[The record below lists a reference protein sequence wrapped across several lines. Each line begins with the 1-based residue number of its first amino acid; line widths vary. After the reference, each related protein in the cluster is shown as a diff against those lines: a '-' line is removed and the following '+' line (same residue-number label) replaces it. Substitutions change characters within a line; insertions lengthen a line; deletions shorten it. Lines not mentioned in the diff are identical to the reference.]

1 MAYERKTFDL
11 IISEDLRAV
20 LSEIES
26 DSQVAKL
33 LLKKRHD
40 KEDLVEDPINFI
52 SVAQDKTKI
61 SYLTTD
67 RIAKIED
74 PSLYWSSSRRFA
86 VKPGGFISK
95 LFKDISAKEVEKFS
109 NLYRAQSN
117 KAKFTFN
124 VVEGNH
130 IKTYYHINS
139 YAQERGTL
147 GASCMKYDNCQD
159 YLGIYTE
166 NTDKVKL
173 LVMLNED
180 GGLMGRALLWDFET
194 VKIMDRIYTIADEE
208 FLFQFKKWATD
219 NGYLYKSEQNWYNT
233 LFFENL
239 STEKKE
245 LKLDIKL
252 DNFQFRRYPYVDTFK
267 FFDEEKGLLL
277 NYMPS
282 DNDFRTLCA
291 SDGGKYGSD
300 YLCFDDIDR
309 VLRHRGDVVY
319 VRYLDIRTSHSN
331 VNYSEINDQHIL
343 WKDARY
349 DEEIGE
355 YLFNEENDKFNDTEK
370 INERREYLRK
380 RREEMEK
387 RESQPRR
394 KKSTSSWIESLV
406 GSYSCMDIAEQNG
419 SGLNENIINEVY
431 QRITQQTGI
440 PQDYFGMYNQY
451 IDTLNSGNQMGRNP
465 QLEDSESVPVPEP
478 EQ

>member
-1 MAYERKTFDL
+1 MAYERKTYDL
-11 IISEDLRAV
+11 IISEELRAV

-26 DSQVAKL
+26 DSLVAQL

-52 SVAQDKTKI
+52 SVAHDKTKV

-74 PSLYWSSSRRFA
+74 SSLYWSSSRRFA

-95 LFKDISAKEVEKFS
+95 LFKNISAKEVEKFS

-117 KAKFTFN
+117 KAKFTLK
-124 VVEGNH
+124 VVEGDD

-166 NTDKVKL
+166 NTNKVKL

-180 GGLMGRALLWDFET
+180 GGLMGRALLWDFDT
-194 VKIMDRIYTIADEE
+194 NKIMDRIYTIADEE
-208 FLFQFKKWATD
+208 FVFQFKKWATD

-245 LKLDIKL
+245 LKLEIKL
-252 DNFQFRRYPYVDTFK
+252 DNSQFRRYPYVDTFK

-277 NYMPS
+277 NYLPGG
-282 DNDFRTLCA
+282 DFRTLCA

-300 YLCFDDIDR
+300 YLSFDDIDR

-319 VRYLDIRTSHSN
+319 VRYLDLRTSNSN
-331 VNYSEINDQHIL
+331 TCYSEIHDQYIL
-343 WKDARY
+343 SRDARY

-355 YLFNEENDKFNDTEK
+355 YLFNEENDRFNNTER
-370 INERREYLRK
+370 ITERREYLKK
-380 RREEMEK
+380 RREELERREK
-387 RESQPRR
+387 SPRR
-394 KKSTSSWIESLV
+394 KKSTNSWIDSLISGSLSEST
-406 GSYSCMDIAEQNG
+406 
-419 SGLNENIINEVY
+419 INEVY
-431 QRITQQTGI
+431 ERITQQSGI
-440 PQDYFGMYNQY
+440 PQGYFTTGDQGSSYFGMYSEY
-451 IDTLNSGNQMGRNP
+451 LDTLNSTPQMGRDP
-465 QLEDSESVPVPEP
+465 QLEDNSEPMPEP
-478 EQ
+478 MPEEQ

>member
-1 MAYERKTFDL
+1 MAYERKTYDL
-11 IISEDLRAV
+11 IISEDLRSV
-20 LSEIES
+20 LLEIES
-26 DSQVAKL
+26 DSLVAQL

-52 SVAQDKTKI
+52 SVAHDKTKV

-95 LFKDISAKEVEKFS
+95 LFKNISAKEVEKFS

-117 KAKFTFN
+117 KAKFTLK
-124 VVEGNH
+124 VVDGSD
-130 IKTYYHINS
+130 IKTYYHISS

-180 GGLMGRALLWDFET
+180 GGLMGRALLWDFDT
-194 VKIMDRIYTIADEE
+194 HKIMDRIYTIADEE

-233 LFFENL
+233 LQFENL

-245 LKLDIKL
+245 LKLEIKL
-252 DNFQFRRYPYVDTFK
+252 SNSQFRRYPYVDTFK
-267 FFDEEKGLLL
+267 FFNEEKGLLL
-277 NYMPS
+277 NYMEGY
-282 DNDFRTLCA
+282 DFRTLCA
-291 SDGGKYGSD
+291 SDGGKYNSD
-300 YLCFDDIDR
+300 HFMFDDIDR
-309 VLRHRGDVVY
+309 VLRQRGDVVY
-319 VRYLDIRTSHSN
+319 VRYLNLRTSSN
-331 VNYSEINDQHIL
+331 NTNYSEIHDEYIL
-343 WKDARY
+343 SKDARY

-355 YLFNEENDKFNDTEK
+355 YIFNEENDKFNNTEK

-387 RESQPRR
+387 SPRK
-394 KKSTSSWIESLV
+394 KKSTNSWIESLISG
-406 GSYSCMDIAEQNG
+406 GSLSEET
-419 SGLNENIINEVY
+419 LNDVY
-431 QRITQQTGI
+431 QRITEQTGI
-440 PQDYFGMYNQY
+440 PQGYFSSNNFGMYNEY
-451 IDTLNSGNQMGRNP
+451 IDTLNSSIQMGVDP
-465 QLEDSESVPVPEP
+465 QLEDNSESISEPIPEP
-478 EQ
+478 EF

>member
-11 IISEDLRAV
+11 IISEELKAV
-20 LSEIES
+20 LSEIEA

-52 SVAQDKTKI
+52 SVAHDKTKI

-95 LFKDISAKEVEKFS
+95 IFKDIPAKEVEKFS

-117 KAKFTFN
+117 KASFTLS
-124 VVEGNH
+124 VVDGL
-130 IKTYYHINS
+130 KMLTYYHINS

-159 YLGIYTE
+159 YLGIYTH
-166 NTDKVKL
+166 NRDKVKM
-173 LVMLNED
+173 LVMLNSE
-180 GGLMGRALLWDFET
+180 GGLMGRALLWDFDT
-194 VKIMDRIYTIADEE
+194 HKIMDRIYTISDEE
-208 FLFQFKKWATD
+208 FAFQFKKWATD

-233 LFFENL
+233 LNFENL
-239 STEKKE
+239 STPKQE
-245 LKLDIKL
+245 LKLSIKL

-277 NYMPS
+277 NYMEGHE
-282 DNDFRTLCA
+282 FRTLCA

-300 YLCFDDIDR
+300 YLAFDDIDR
-309 VLRHRGDVVY
+309 VLRHRGDSVY
-319 VRYLDIRTSHSN
+319 VRYLDIRTSHNN
-331 VNYSEINDQHIL
+331 VNYSEIHDQYIL
-343 WKDARY
+343 CKDARY

-355 YLFNEENDKFNDTEK
+355 YLFNEENDKFNNIER
-370 INERREYLRK
+370 INEKREYLRK
-380 RREEMEK
+380 RKEEMAK
-387 RESQPRR
+387 SQSRK
-394 KKSTSSWIESLV
+394 KKSTSAWLESLI
-406 GSYSCMDIAEQNG
+406 GN
-419 SGLNENIINEVY
+419 SGLTENTIINEVF
-431 QRITQQTGI
+431 QRITEQTGI
-440 PQDYFGMYNQY
+440 PQGYFSYDYDYANTVARDNY
-451 IDTLNSGNQMGRNP
+451 TVAP
-465 QLEDSESVPVPEP
+465 QDEEPVPVPEP

>member
-11 IISEDLRAV
+11 IISEELKAV

-52 SVAQDKTKI
+52 SVAHDKTKI

-95 LFKDISAKEVEKFS
+95 LFKDIPAKEVEKFS
-109 NLYRAQSN
+109 NLYRAQAN
-117 KAKFTFN
+117 KAQFELK
-124 VVEGNH
+124 VIEGGE
-130 IKTYYHINS
+130 ILKYYHYKS
-139 YAQERGTL
+139 YAGERGTL
-147 GASCMKYDNCQD
+147 GASCMKHDSCQD
-159 YLGIYTE
+159 YLGVYTE
-166 NTDKVKL
+166 NTNKVKM
-173 LVMLNED
+173 LVMLNAD
-180 GGLMGRALLWDFET
+180 DMLMGRALLWDFDT
-194 VKIMDRIYTIADEE
+194 HKIMDRIYTISDEE
-208 FLFQFKKWATD
+208 FAFYFKKWATD

-233 LFFENL
+233 LQFENL
-239 STEKKE
+239 STPKQE
-245 LKLDIKL
+245 LKLQIKL
-252 DNFQFRRYPYVDTFK
+252 ENSQFRRYPYVDTFK

-277 NYMPS
+277 NYLPGG
-282 DNDFRTLCA
+282 DFRTLCA

-300 YLCFDDIDR
+300 YLMFDDIDR

-319 VRYLDIRTSHSN
+319 VRYLDLRTSQNN
-331 VNYSEINDQHIL
+331 VNYSEIHDQYIL
-343 WKDARY
+343 CRDARY

-355 YLFNEENDKFNDTEK
+355 YLFNEENDRFNDTEK
-370 INERREYLRK
+370 IAERREYLRK

-394 KKSTSSWIESLV
+394 KKSTSSWIESLM
-406 GSYSCMDIAEQNG
+406 SS
-419 SGLNENIINEVY
+419 SGLNENTINEVY
-431 QRITQQTGI
+431 QRITEQSGI
-440 PQDYFGMYNQY
+440 PQGYFSLDYDYANTVARDNY
-451 IDTLNSGNQMGRNP
+451 TVAP
-465 QLEDSESVPVPEP
+465 QDEEPVPVPEP

>member
-1 MAYERKTFDL
+1 MAYERKTYDL
-11 IISEDLRAV
+11 IISEELRAV

-26 DSQVAKL
+26 DSQVARL

-52 SVAQDKTKI
+52 SVAQDKTKV

-95 LFKDISAKEVEKFS
+95 LFKDIPAKEVEKFS
-109 NLYRAQSN
+109 NLYRAQAN
-117 KAKFTFN
+117 KAKFDFK
-124 VVEGNH
+124 VVDGDD

-166 NTDKVKL
+166 NTEKVKL

-180 GGLMGRALLWDFET
+180 GGLMGRALLWNFDT
-194 VKIMDRIYTIADEE
+194 NKIMDRIYTIADEE
-208 FLFQFKKWATD
+208 FVFQFKKWATD

-245 LKLDIKL
+245 LKLKVKL

-267 FFDEEKGLLL
+267 FFDEEKGLFL
-277 NYMPS
+277 NYMEGYE
-282 DNDFRTLCA
+282 FRTLCA

-300 YLCFDDIDR
+300 YLAFDDIDR
-309 VLRHRGDVVY
+309 VLRHRGDSVY
-319 VRYLDIRTSHSN
+319 VRYLDIRTSHNN
-331 VNYSEINDQHIL
+331 VNYSEIHDEYIL
-343 WKDARY
+343 CRHARY

-355 YLFNEENDKFNDTEK
+355 YLFNEENDKFNNTEK
-370 INERREYLRK
+370 IAERKEYLRK
-380 RREEMEK
+380 RREEK
-387 RESQPRR
+387 ESQPRR
-394 KKSTSSWIESLV
+394 KKSTSSWIDSL
-406 GSYSCMDIAEQNG
+406 INN
-419 SGLNENIINEVY
+419 SGLTEDTINEVY
-431 QRITQQTGI
+431 QRITERTGI
-440 PQDYFGMYNQY
+440 PQGYFTTDSSPFGMYSEY

-465 QLEDSESVPVPEP
+465 QLEDNSEPMPEP
-478 EQ
+478 ETEQ

>member
-11 IISEDLRAV
+11 IISEELRAV

-26 DSQVAKL
+26 DSLVAKL

-95 LFKDISAKEVEKFS
+95 LFKDIPAKEVEKFS

-173 LVMLNED
+173 LVMLNEY

-282 DNDFRTLCA
+282 GDEFRTLCA

-300 YLCFDDIDR
+300 YLVFDDIDR
-309 VLRHRGDVVY
+309 VLRHRGDSVY

-331 VNYSEINDQHIL
+331 VNYSEIHDQYIL
-343 WKDARY
+343 CRHARY

-355 YLFNEENDKFNDTEK
+355 YLFNEEYDRFNNTER
-370 INERREYLRK
+370 INERREYLKK

-387 RESQPRR
+387 RNSQPRR
-394 KKSTSSWIESLV
+394 KKSNSSWIESLI
-406 GSYSCMDIAEQNG
+406 GNSDLTEDT
-419 SGLNENIINEVY
+419 INEVY

-440 PQDYFGMYNQY
+440 PQGYFTMDNNIYNQY
-451 IDTLNSGNQMGRNP
+451 IDTLNSGNQMGRDP
-465 QLEDSESVPVPEP
+465 QLEDNSETMPEP
-478 EQ
+478 ETEQ

>member
-1 MAYERKTFDL
+1 MAYERKTHDL
-11 IISEDLRAV
+11 IISEELRTV

-26 DSQVAKL
+26 DSLVAKL

-40 KEDLVEDPINFI
+40 KDDLVDDPINFI
-52 SVAQDKTKI
+52 SVAHDKTKI

-95 LFKDISAKEVEKFS
+95 LFKDIPSKEVEKFS

-117 KAKFTFN
+117 KAMFSLK
-124 VVEGNH
+124 VVDGDD

-166 NTDKVKL
+166 NTNKVKM
-173 LVMLNED
+173 LVMLND
-180 GGLMGRALLWDFET
+180 VGGLMGRALLWDFDT
-194 VKIMDRIYTIADEE
+194 NKIMDRIYTIADEE
-208 FLFQFKKWATD
+208 FAFQFKKWATD

-239 STEKKE
+239 STAKQE

-252 DNFQFRRYPYVDTFK
+252 DNSSFRRYPYVDTFK

-277 NYMPS
+277 NYLPGGY
-282 DNDFRTLCA
+282 FKTLCA
-291 SDGGKYGSD
+291 SDGGKYGND
-300 YLCFDDIDR
+300 YLIMDDIDR
-309 VLRHRGDVVY
+309 VLRHRGDSVY
-319 VRYLDIRTSHSN
+319 VRYLDVRTTSN
-331 VNYSEINDQHIL
+331 NTNYSEIYDEYIL
-343 WKDARY
+343 SRDCRY

-355 YLFNEENDKFNDTEK
+355 YLFNEENDRFNNQEK
-370 INERREYLRK
+370 ISERREYIRK
-380 RREEMEK
+380 RNEEREK
-387 RESQPRR
+387 SPR
-394 KKSTSSWIESLV
+394 KKKSIPSISPSWMQSLIGNV
-406 GSYSCMDIAEQNG
+406 DLDGISQDTIDSVCRSIT
-419 SGLNENIINEVY
+419 EVS
-431 QRITQQTGI
+431 GI
-440 PQDYFGMYNQY
+440 PSNYFNYYN
-451 IDTLNSGNQMGRNP
+451 DNSLQIVRP
-465 QLEDSESVPVPEP
+465 SDEEPSIEPVSVET
-478 EQ
+478 ENTEAEAI

>member
-1 MAYERKTFDL
+1 M
-11 IISEDLRAV
+11 
-20 LSEIES
+20 
-26 DSQVAKL
+26 VAKL

-52 SVAQDKTKI
+52 SVAHDKTKI

-95 LFKDISAKEVEKFS
+95 LFKDIPAKEVEKFS

-117 KAKFTFN
+117 KAKFTFK
-124 VVEGNH
+124 VVDGDD

-180 GGLMGRALLWDFET
+180 GGLMGRALLWDFDT

-252 DNFQFRRYPYVDTFK
+252 NNFQFRRYPYVDTFK
-267 FFDEEKGLLL
+267 FFDEEKGLFL

-300 YLCFDDIDR
+300 YLAFDDIDR

-331 VNYSEINDQHIL
+331 VNYSEIHDQYIL
-343 WKDARY
+343 CRDARY

-355 YLFNEENDKFNDTEK
+355 YLFNEENDKFNNNEK
-370 INERREYLRK
+370 ITERREYLRK

-387 RESQPRR
+387 RESQPR
-394 KKSTSSWIESLV
+394 KKRSTSSWIESLM
-406 GSYSCMDIAEQNG
+406 SS

-431 QRITQQTGI
+431 SRITEQSGI
-440 PQDYFGMYNQY
+440 PQGYFSLDYDYANTVARENY
-451 IDTLNSGNQMGRNP
+451 TVEP
-465 QLEDSESVPVPEP
+465 QDGEPVPVPEP

>member
-11 IISEDLRAV
+11 IISEELKAV
-20 LSEIES
+20 LSEIEA

-52 SVAQDKTKI
+52 SVAHDKTKI

-67 RIAKIED
+67 RIDKIED

-95 LFKDISAKEVEKFS
+95 IFKDIPAKEVEKFS

-117 KAKFTFN
+117 KASFTLS
-124 VVEGNH
+124 VVDGL
-130 IKTYYHINS
+130 KMLTYYHINS

-159 YLGIYTE
+159 YLGIYTH
-166 NTDKVKL
+166 NRDKVKM
-173 LVMLNED
+173 LVMLNSE
-180 GGLMGRALLWDFET
+180 GGLMGRALLWDFDT
-194 VKIMDRIYTIADEE
+194 HKIMDRIYTISDEE
-208 FLFQFKKWATD
+208 FAFQFKKWATD

-233 LFFENL
+233 LNFENL
-239 STEKKE
+239 STPKQE
-245 LKLDIKL
+245 LKLSVKL

-277 NYMPS
+277 NYMEG
-282 DNDFRTLCA
+282 NEFRTLCA

-300 YLCFDDIDR
+300 YLAFDDIDR
-309 VLRHRGDVVY
+309 VLRHRGDSVY
-319 VRYLDIRTSHSN
+319 VRYLDIRTSHNN
-331 VNYSEINDQHIL
+331 VNYSEIHDQYIL
-343 WKDARY
+343 CKDARY

-355 YLFNEENDKFNDTEK
+355 YLFNEENDKFNNIER
-370 INERREYLRK
+370 INEKREYLRK
-380 RREEMEK
+380 RKEEMAK
-387 RESQPRR
+387 RDSQSRK
-394 KKSTSSWIESLV
+394 KKSTSAWLESLI
-406 GSYSCMDIAEQNG
+406 GN
-419 SGLNENIINEVY
+419 SGLTENTIINEVF
-431 QRITQQTGI
+431 QRITEQTGI
-440 PQDYFGMYNQY
+440 PQGYFSYDYN
-451 IDTLNSGNQMGRNP
+451 DTVLRDNSTP
-465 QLEDSESVPVPEP
+465 QDEEPVPVPEP

>member
-1 MAYERKTFDL
+1 MAYERKTYDL
-11 IISEDLRAV
+11 IISEELRAV

-26 DSQVAKL
+26 DSQVARL

-52 SVAQDKTKI
+52 SVAQDKTKV

-95 LFKDISAKEVEKFS
+95 LFKDIPAKEVEKFS

-117 KAKFTFN
+117 KAKFDFK
-124 VVEGNH
+124 VVDGDD

-245 LKLDIKL
+245 LKLNIKL

-282 DNDFRTLCA
+282 GDEFRTLCA

-300 YLCFDDIDR
+300 YLAFDDIDR
-309 VLRHRGDVVY
+309 VLRHRGDIVY
-319 VRYLDIRTSHSN
+319 VRYLDIRTTSN
-331 VNYSEINDQHIL
+331 NTCYSEIHDQYIL
-343 WKDARY
+343 SRDARY

-355 YLFNEENDKFNDTEK
+355 YLFNEENDKFNNTEK
-370 INERREYLRK
+370 ITERREYLRK
-380 RREEMEK
+380 RREEK
-387 RESQPRR
+387 ESQPRR
-394 KKSTSSWIESLV
+394 KKSTSSWIESLM
-406 GSYSCMDIAEQNG
+406 SS

-431 QRITQQTGI
+431 SRITEQSGI
-440 PQDYFGMYNQY
+440 PQGYFSLDYDYANTVARENY
-451 IDTLNSGNQMGRNP
+451 TVEP
-465 QLEDSESVPVPEP
+465 QDGEPVPVPEP

>member
-1 MAYERKTFDL
+1 MAYERKTYDL
-11 IISEDLRAV
+11 IISEELRAV

-26 DSQVAKL
+26 DSLVAKL

-52 SVAQDKTKI
+52 SIAHDKTKI

-95 LFKDISAKEVEKFS
+95 LFKEIPAREVEKFS

-117 KAKFTFN
+117 KAKFTFK
-124 VVEGNH
+124 VVDGQD

-282 DNDFRTLCA
+282 GDEFRTLCA

-300 YLCFDDIDR
+300 YLSFDDIDR

-331 VNYSEINDQHIL
+331 TCYSEIHDQYIL
-343 WKDARY
+343 SRDARY

-355 YLFNEENDKFNDTEK
+355 YLFNEENDRFNNTEK
-370 INERREYLRK
+370 IAERREYLRK

-394 KKSTSSWIESLV
+394 KKSTSSWIESLM
-406 GSYSCMDIAEQNG
+406 GSYSGGEL
-419 SGLNENIINEVY
+419 SENVINEVY
-431 QRITQQTGI
+431 QRITERTGI
-440 PQDYFGMYNQY
+440 PQGYFTMDNNMYNQY
-451 IDTLNSGNQMGRNP
+451 IDTLNSGNQMGRDP
-465 QLEDSESVPVPEP
+465 QLEDNSEPMPEP
-478 EQ
+478 ETEQ

>member
-11 IISEDLRAV
+11 IISEELRTV
-20 LSEIES
+20 LLEIES
-26 DSQVAKL
+26 DSLVAQL

-52 SVAQDKTKI
+52 SVAHDKTKI

-74 PSLYWSSSRRFA
+74 PSQYWSSSRRFA

-95 LFKDISAKEVEKFS
+95 LFKNISAKEVEKFS

-117 KAKFTFN
+117 KASFTLS
-124 VVEGNH
+124 VVDGL
-130 IKTYYHINS
+130 KMLTYYHINS

-159 YLGIYTE
+159 YLGIYTH
-166 NTDKVKL
+166 NHNKVKM
-173 LVMLNED
+173 LVMLNSE
-180 GGLMGRALLWDFET
+180 GGLMGRALLWDFDT
-194 VKIMDRIYTIADEE
+194 HKIMDRIYTIADEE
-208 FLFQFKKWATD
+208 FAFQFKKWATD

-233 LFFENL
+233 LNFENL
-239 STEKKE
+239 STPKQE
-245 LKLDIKL
+245 LKLSIKL

-277 NYMPS
+277 NYIEG
-282 DNDFRTLCA
+282 NEFRTLCA

-300 YLCFDDIDR
+300 YLAFDDIDR
-309 VLRHRGDVVY
+309 VLRHRGDSVY

-331 VNYSEINDQHIL
+331 VQYSEIHDQYIL
-343 WKDARY
+343 CKDARY

-355 YLFNEENDKFNDTEK
+355 YIYNEENDRFNNTER

-387 RESQPRR
+387 KEKTPRK
-394 KKSTSSWIESLV
+394 KKSTPSWIESLM
-406 GSYSCMDIAEQNG
+406 GSNSALTEDT
-419 SGLNENIINEVY
+419 INEVY

-440 PQDYFGMYNQY
+440 PQGYFSLDYDYSNTVSRDNY
-451 IDTLNSGNQMGRNP
+451 TVTP
-465 QLEDSESVPVPEP
+465 QDEEPVPVPEP

>member
-1 MAYERKTFDL
+1 MAYERKTYDL
-11 IISEDLRAV
+11 IISEELRAV

-26 DSQVAKL
+26 DSLVAKL

-52 SVAQDKTKI
+52 SVAHDKTKI

-95 LFKDISAKEVEKFS
+95 LFKEIPAREIEKFS

-117 KAKFTFN
+117 KAKFTFK
-124 VVEGNH
+124 VVDGDD

-180 GGLMGRALLWDFET
+180 GGLMGRALLWDFDT

-252 DNFQFRRYPYVDTFK
+252 NNFQFRRYPYVDTFK

-282 DNDFRTLCA
+282 GYEFRTLCA

-300 YLCFDDIDR
+300 YLAFDDIDR
-309 VLRHRGDVVY
+309 VLRHRGDSVY

-331 VNYSEINDQHIL
+331 TCYSEIHDQYIL
-343 WKDARY
+343 SRDARY

-355 YLFNEENDKFNDTEK
+355 YLFNEENDRFNNTEK

-394 KKSTSSWIESLV
+394 KKSTSSWIESLM
-406 GSYSCMDIAEQNG
+406 GS
-419 SGLNENIINEVY
+419 SGLTEDTINEVY

-440 PQDYFGMYNQY
+440 PQGYFTMDNNIYNQY
-451 IDTLNSGNQMGRNP
+451 IDTLNSGNQMGRDP

>member
-11 IISEDLRAV
+11 IISEELRTV
-20 LSEIES
+20 LLEIES
-26 DSQVAKL
+26 DSLVAQL

-52 SVAQDKTKI
+52 SVAHDKTKI

-74 PSLYWSSSRRFA
+74 SRTSLFSETFSPASLYWSSSRRFA

-95 LFKDISAKEVEKFS
+95 LFKNIPAKEVEKFS

-117 KAKFTFN
+117 KASFTLS
-124 VVEGNH
+124 VVDGL
-130 IKTYYHINS
+130 KMLTYYHINS

-159 YLGIYTE
+159 YLGIYTH
-166 NTDKVKL
+166 NNNKVKM
-173 LVMLNED
+173 LVMLNSE
-180 GGLMGRALLWDFET
+180 GGLMGRALLWDFDT
-194 VKIMDRIYTIADEE
+194 HKIMDRIYTIADEE
-208 FLFQFKKWATD
+208 FAFQFKKWATD

-233 LFFENL
+233 LNFENL
-239 STEKKE
+239 STPKQE
-245 LKLDIKL
+245 LKLSIKL

-277 NYMPS
+277 NYMEG
-282 DNDFRTLCA
+282 NEFRTLCA

-300 YLCFDDIDR
+300 YLAFDDIDR
-309 VLRHRGDVVY
+309 VLRHRGDSVY

-331 VNYSEINDQHIL
+331 VQYSEIHDQYIL
-343 WKDARY
+343 CKDARY

-355 YLFNEENDKFNDTEK
+355 YIYNEENDRFNNTER

-387 RESQPRR
+387 KEKTPRK
-394 KKSTSSWIESLV
+394 KKSTSSWIESLM
-406 GSYSCMDIAEQNG
+406 GS
-419 SGLNENIINEVY
+419 SGLTEDTINEVY

-440 PQDYFGMYNQY
+440 PQGYFSLDYDYANTVARDNY
-451 IDTLNSGNQMGRNP
+451 TVAP
-465 QLEDSESVPVPEP
+465 QDEEPVPVPEP

>member
-11 IISEDLRAV
+11 IISEELKAV

-26 DSQVAKL
+26 DSQVARL

-40 KEDLVEDPINFI
+40 KEDLVDDPINFI
-52 SVAQDKTKI
+52 SVAQDKTKV

-95 LFKDISAKEVEKFS
+95 LFKDIPAKEVEKFS

-117 KAKFTFN
+117 KAKFTFKI
-124 VVEGNH
+124 VDGDY

-180 GGLMGRALLWDFET
+180 GGLMGRALLWDFDT
-194 VKIMDRIYTIADEE
+194 NKIMDRIYTIADEE
-208 FLFQFKKWATD
+208 FVFQFKKWATD

-239 STEKKE
+239 
-245 LKLDIKL
+245 
-252 DNFQFRRYPYVDTFK
+252 
-267 FFDEEKGLLL
+267 
-277 NYMPS
+277 
-282 DNDFRTLCA
+282 
-291 SDGGKYGSD
+291 
-300 YLCFDDIDR
+300 
-309 VLRHRGDVVY
+309 
-319 VRYLDIRTSHSN
+319 
-331 VNYSEINDQHIL
+331 
-343 WKDARY
+343 
-349 DEEIGE
+349 
-355 YLFNEENDKFNDTEK
+355 
-370 INERREYLRK
+370 
-380 RREEMEK
+380 
-387 RESQPRR
+387 
-394 KKSTSSWIESLV
+394 
-406 GSYSCMDIAEQNG
+406 
-419 SGLNENIINEVY
+419 
-431 QRITQQTGI
+431 
-440 PQDYFGMYNQY
+440 
-451 IDTLNSGNQMGRNP
+451 
-465 QLEDSESVPVPEP
+465 
-478 EQ
+478 

>member
-1 MAYERKTFDL
+1 MAYERKTYDL
-11 IISEDLRAV
+11 IISEELRAV

-26 DSQVAKL
+26 DSLVAKL

-52 SVAQDKTKI
+52 SIAHDKTKI

-95 LFKDISAKEVEKFS
+95 LFKNIPAREVEKFS

-173 LVMLNED
+173 LVMLNEF
-180 GGLMGRALLWDFET
+180 GGLMGRALLWDFDT
-194 VKIMDRIYTIADEE
+194 NKIMDRIYTIADEE

-282 DNDFRTLCA
+282 DSDFRTLCA

-300 YLCFDDIDR
+300 YLAFDDIDR
-309 VLRHRGDVVY
+309 VLRHRGEMVY
-319 VRYLDIRTSHSN
+319 VRYLDIRTTSSN
-331 VNYSEINDQHIL
+331 TCYSEIHDQYIL
-343 WKDARY
+343 SRDARY

-355 YLFNEENDKFNDTEK
+355 YLFNEENDKFNNTEK
-370 INERREYLRK
+370 ITERREYLRK

-394 KKSTSSWIESLV
+394 KKSTSSWIESLM
-406 GSYSCMDIAEQNG
+406 GNYSG
-419 SGLNENIINEVY
+419 GLDENTINEVY
-431 QRITQQTGI
+431 QRITEQTGI
-440 PQDYFGMYNQY
+440 PQGYFTMDNNIYNQY
-451 IDTLNSGNQMGRNP
+451 IDTLNSGNQMGREP

>member
-11 IISEDLRAV
+11 IISEELKAV
-20 LSEIES
+20 LSEIEA

-52 SVAQDKTKI
+52 SVAHDKTKI

-95 LFKDISAKEVEKFS
+95 IFKDIPAKEVEKFS

-117 KAKFTFN
+117 KASFTLS
-124 VVEGNH
+124 VVDGL
-130 IKTYYHINS
+130 KMLTYYHINS

-159 YLGIYTE
+159 YLGIYTH
-166 NTDKVKL
+166 NRDKVKM
-173 LVMLNED
+173 LVMLNSE
-180 GGLMGRALLWDFET
+180 GGLMGRALLWDFDT
-194 VKIMDRIYTIADEE
+194 HKIMDRIYTISDEE
-208 FLFQFKKWATD
+208 FAFQFKKWATD

-233 LFFENL
+233 LNFENL
-239 STEKKE
+239 STPKQE
-245 LKLDIKL
+245 LKLSIKL

-277 NYMPS
+277 NYMEGHE
-282 DNDFRTLCA
+282 FRTLCA

-300 YLCFDDIDR
+300 YLAFDDIDR
-309 VLRHRGDVVY
+309 VLRHRGDSVY
-319 VRYLDIRTSHSN
+319 VRYLDIRTSHNN
-331 VNYSEINDQHIL
+331 VNYSEIHDQYIL
-343 WKDARY
+343 CKDARY

-355 YLFNEENDKFNDTEK
+355 YLFNEENDKFNNIER
-370 INERREYLRK
+370 INDKREYLRK
-380 RREEMEK
+380 RKEEMAN
-387 RESQPRR
+387 SQSRK
-394 KKSTSSWIESLV
+394 KKSTSAWLESLI
-406 GSYSCMDIAEQNG
+406 GN
-419 SGLNENIINEVY
+419 SGLTENTIINEVF
-431 QRITQQTGI
+431 QRITEQTSI
-440 PQDYFGMYNQY
+440 PQGYFSYDYDYN
-451 IDTLNSGNQMGRNP
+451 DTVLRDNSTP
-465 QLEDSESVPVPEP
+465 QDEEPVPVPEP

>member
-11 IISEDLRAV
+11 IISEELKAV
-20 LSEIES
+20 LLEIES
-26 DSQVAKL
+26 DSIVAKL

-40 KEDLVEDPINFI
+40 KEELVEDPINFV
-52 SVAQDKTKI
+52 SVAHDKTKI

-95 LFKDISAKEVEKFS
+95 LFKNIPAKEVEKFS

-117 KAKFTFN
+117 KAIFDFK
-124 VVEGNH
+124 VVDGDY
-130 IKTYYHINS
+130 IKTYYHFNS

-173 LVMLNED
+173 LVMLNQD
-180 GGLMGRALLWDFET
+180 GGLMGRALLWDFDT
-194 VKIMDRIYTIADEE
+194 NKIMDRIYTIADEE

-233 LFFENL
+233 LFFENF

-245 LKLDIKL
+245 LKFDIKL

-277 NYMPS
+277 NYLPA
-282 DNDFRTLCA
+282 DNNFRTLCA

-300 YLCFDDIDR
+300 YLAFDDIDR
-309 VLRHRGDVVY
+309 VLRHRGDSVY
-319 VRYLDIRTSHSN
+319 VRYLDIRTSHNN
-331 VNYSEINDQHIL
+331 VNYSEIHDEYIL
-343 WKDARY
+343 RRDARY
-349 DEEIGE
+349 DEEIGD
-355 YLFNEENDKFNDTEK
+355 YLFNEENDKFNNVEK
-370 INERREYLRK
+370 INEKREYLKK

-387 RESQPRR
+387 KESQPR
-394 KKSTSSWIESLV
+394 KKRSSSWIESLM
-406 GSYSCMDIAEQNG
+406 SS
-419 SGLNENIINEVY
+419 SGLTENTINEVY
-431 QRITQQTGI
+431 QRPCSLREPTIRITEQSGI
-440 PQDYFGMYNQY
+440 PQGYFSLDYDYANTVARENY
-451 IDTLNSGNQMGRNP
+451 TVAP
-465 QLEDSESVPVPEP
+465 QDDNSESVPEPQPEF
-478 EQ
+478 